1 LPPHAGDRG
10 TCQDFNAY
18 WHFFLSHEVP
28 FSAKVTLRP
37 ILSPSHVTGT
47 PAADPAVALEH
58 FERLLAF
65 ETDCSDVHAA
75 IEAGQRDFVL
85 LDVRSPEEYATG
97 HVPGAINLPHARIVE
112 SNLEPF
118 PAEALFV
125 VYCSGAHCDGAD
137 RAAVRLS
144 RPGRKANKMLGGT
157 AGWRYEGYAME

>member
-1 LPPHAGDRG
+1 M
-10 TCQDFNAY
+10 Q
-18 WHFFLSHEVP
+18 
-28 FSAKVTLRP
+28 
-37 ILSPSHVTGT
+37 ILSPSHVAGT

-75 IEAGQRDFVL
+75 IEAGQRDFVV
-85 LDVRSPEEYATG
+85 LDVRSPEAYATG

-112 SNLEPF
+112 RNLEPF

-125 VYCSGAHCDGAD
+125 VYCSGTHCNGTD

-144 RPGRKANKMLGGT
+144 RLGRKVKKMLGGM